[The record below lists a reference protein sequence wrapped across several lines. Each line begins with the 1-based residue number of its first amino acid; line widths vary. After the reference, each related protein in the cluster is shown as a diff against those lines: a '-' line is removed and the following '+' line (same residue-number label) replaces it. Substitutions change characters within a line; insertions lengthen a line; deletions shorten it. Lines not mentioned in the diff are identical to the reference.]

1 MATPRNTAYAE
12 ESAEVEVLYANLEK
26 LKVLTKK
33 IQGSLV
39 RLETGGNVVKHAIG
53 PIYSN
58 TQSLQI
64 TNNNIDKVND
74 AIDRLRQPLDAKSR
88 EEGIIR
94 SGPQNVELSQY
105 LAAIKRVE
113 KALVDLNSTNL
124 RSNQNAISD
133 FNALLSTG
141 TARLQDLLRSKL
153 SDDVSP
159 IEPLHYLTK
168 ELPFPSIPEETV
180 AELGPICAA
189 INSAAING
197 PQHGDGGNPALKI
210 YAAVRAPYITSSLQ
224 NLAIASLN
232 TVKRR
237 ADDGPY
243 KQGTNGIGIYSNAL
257 ENFIYAEHDIISRI
271 FTGDQ
276 RGLALQATCQ
286 SALAEY
292 SKTLRELNQYI
303 RANLMT
309 DCFLA
314 FEIIEI
320 VTAMSY
326 RVDAKT
332 GELKSMFIEA
342 LRPIRETA
350 KSSLSELLEETK
362 RKASSIQMLP
372 PDGGSVPL
380 VNEVMSSLVT
390 LTGYSGPLASILTSL
405 GDGNWRSTSNASG
418 TAPLDVSPDSSTLLS
433 HFILDMIEALMIA
446 LESRGRAFHRTK
458 AVQGVFLS
466 NVFCNVDRAIRSSAE
481 LARYLGSPDS
491 IARIDTFRKRATS
504 TYLDSWKETS
514 QYLLDVQ
521 YTSRGAGASARPT
534 SGGIVDSSAI
544 VKSLSSKDKDAIKD
558 KFKAFNT
565 SFDELVSRHKALY
578 MEREVRG
585 VLSREVQTVLEPLY
599 ARFWDRY
606 HEIDKGRGKYRSPAK
621 SGHHRKQ
628 NFRRSRT
635 HFTLKPPSTP
645 LLAFQFLVEVLQ
657 FHFWQDMKYLFSPR
671 NRFSTWRKLWLWL
684 AESEKELGLS
694 ISDEAIEQ
702 MKAHITI
709 QDEEFKVAAEEE
721 KRRRH
726 DVMAHVHAYGQV
738 APAAAGIIHWGA
750 TSCYCTDNADLIFL
764 RDGLDIL
771 IPKLAVVIDKLS
783 TFAQQYKD
791 LPCLGFTHGQPAQLV
806 TVGKR
811 ACLWIQDLLMDLR
824 NLERARDDLRFR
836 GVKGTTGTQASFL
849 QIFDGDHSKVEQ
861 LDELVTQKAGFDS
874 AFIISSQTY
883 SRKIDVDVGNALGS
897 FGSTCERIGIDIRHL
912 AMLKE
917 VEEPFEKDQI
927 GSSAM
932 AYKRNPMRSE
942 RLCSL
947 GRHLQNLPKDAL
959 DTYSAQWFER
969 SLDDSAIRRISIPEL
984 YLSADA
990 CLILLNNVTSG
1001 FVVYPE
1007 VIKRRVNDELPF
1019 MATENIIMACVKKG
1033 LSRQDAHEEIR
1044 VLSHQAADNVKKH
1057 GKDNDL
1063 LERIRRTA
1071 FFNPIL
1077 GELDTLLDPSTFVGR
1092 APQQVEKFTS
1102 TEVKKALEP
1111 YSSAVAT
1118 AETSTLSV

>member
-1 MATPRNTAYAE
+1 MVAPRNTAYAE

-124 RSNQNAISD
+124 RSNQKAISD

-141 TARLQDLLRSKL
+141 TVRLQDLLRSKL
-153 SDDVSP
+153 SDDVST

-180 AELGPICAA
+180 TELGSICAA
-189 INSAAING
+189 INSAAIHG

-210 YAAVRAPYITSSLQ
+210 YAGVRAPYITSSLQ

-243 KQGTNGIGIYSNAL
+243 RQGTNGIGIYSNAL

-286 SALAEY
+286 SAMAEF

-303 RANLMT
+303 KANLMT

-320 VTAMSY
+320 ITAMSY
-326 RVDAKT
+326 RVDSKT

-362 RKASSIQMLP
+362 RKAASIQVLP

-390 LTGYSGPLASILTSL
+390 LTAYSGPLASILTSL
-405 GDGNWRSTSNASG
+405 GDGNWRSTTNTSG

-466 NVFCNVDRAIRSSAE
+466 NVFCNVDRAIRSNGE

-521 YTSRGAGASARPT
+521 YTSRGA
-534 SGGIVDSSAI
+534 
-544 VKSLSSKDKDAIKD
+544 DKDAIKD

-565 SFDELVSRHKALY
+565 SFDDLVSRHKALY

-606 HEIDKGRGKYRSPAK
+606 HEIDKGRGKYVKMS
-621 SGHHRKQ
+621 SSNDVYQ
-628 NFRRSRT
+628 
-635 HFTLKPPSTP
+635 TP
-645 LLAFQFLVEVLQ
+645 LNSRYASDE
-657 FHFWQDMKYLFSPR
+657 MKYLFSPR

-702 MKAHITI
+702 MKAHLTI

-783 TFAQQYKD
+783 SFAQQYKD

-883 SRKIDVDVGNALGS
+883 SRKIDVDVGNALALS
-897 FGSTCERIGIDIRHL
+897 DPP
-912 AMLKE
+912 A
-917 VEEPFEKDQI
+917 
-927 GSSAM
+927 SAS

-1019 MATENIIMACVKKG
+1019 MAT
-1033 LSRQDAHEEIR
+1033 
-1044 VLSHQAADNVKKH
+1044 
-1057 GKDNDL
+1057 
-1063 LERIRRTA
+1063 
-1071 FFNPIL
+1071 
-1077 GELDTLLDPSTFVGR
+1077 
-1092 APQQVEKFTS
+1092 
-1102 TEVKKALEP
+1102 
-1111 YSSAVAT
+1111 
-1118 AETSTLSV
+1118 

>member
-1 MATPRNTAYAE
+1 MVAPRNTAYAE

-64 TNNNIDKVND
+64 TNTNIDKVND
-74 AIDRLRQPLDAKSR
+74 AIERLRQPLDAKSR

-94 SGPQNVELSQY
+94 SGPQNVDLSQY
-105 LAAIKRVE
+105 LAALKRVE
-113 KALVDLNSTNL
+113 KALADLNSTNL
-124 RSNQNAISD
+124 RSNQQAISD
-133 FNALLSTG
+133 FNNLLNTG
-141 TARLQDLLRSKL
+141 AAQLHDLLRSKL
-153 SDDVSP
+153 SEHVSP

-168 ELPFPSIPEETV
+168 ELPFPSMPEETL

-189 INSAAING
+189 INSAANHG
-197 PQHGDGGNPALKI
+197 PQRGDGGSPALKI
-210 YAAVRAPYITSSLQ
+210 YAEIRGPYIATSLE

-237 ADDGPY
+237 ANDGPY

-257 ENFIYAEHDIISRI
+257 ENFIYAEHEMLSRI

-276 RGLALQATCQ
+276 RGLALQATCHP
-286 SALAEY
+286 AMGEY

-303 RANLMT
+303 KANLMT

-342 LRPIRETA
+342 LRPVRETA
-350 KSSLSELLEETK
+350 KSSLAELVEETK
-362 RKASSIQMLP
+362 RKAASIQVLP

-390 LTGYSGPLASILTSL
+390 LTNYSGPLASILTSL
-405 GDGNWRSTSNASG
+405 GDGNWRSTSNTSS

-466 NVFCNVDRAIRSSAE
+466 NVFCNVDRSIRSSAE

-491 IARIDTFRKRATS
+491 IARVDTFRKRATS
-504 TYLDSWKETS
+504 TYLDAWKETS

-521 YTSRGAGASARPT
+521 YTSRGAGSSARPA
-534 SGGIVDSSAI
+534 SGGAVDSATI
-544 VKSLSSKDKDAIKD
+544 IKSLSSKDKDAIKD

-585 VLSREVQTVLEPLY
+585 VLSREVQAVLEPLY
-599 ARFWDRY
+599 ARFWDP
-606 HEIDKGRGKYRSPAK
+606 KFPAD
-621 SGHHRKQ
+621 H
-628 NFRRSRT
+628 RT
-635 HFTLKPPSTP
+635 HPASLNFLS
-645 LLAFQFLVEVLQ
+645 LFVLALQFLGGSSSIP
-657 FHFWQDMKYLFSPR
+657 FWQDVCEQRCLSDPSQLALCE
-671 NRFSTWRKLWLWL
+671 NRFSTWRQLWLWL
-684 AESEKELGLS
+684 AESQKELGLP
-694 ISDEAIEQ
+694 ITNDAIEQ
-702 MKAHITI
+702 MKAHLTI
-709 QDEEFKVAAEEE
+709 QDDEFKVAAEEE

-783 TFAQQYKD
+783 AFAQQYKD

-849 QIFDGDHSKVEQ
+849 QIFDGDHAKVEQ
-861 LDELVTQKAGFDS
+861 LDELVTEKAGFQS

-1007 VIKRRVNDELPF
+1007 VIKRRV
-1019 MATENIIMACVKKG
+1019 IMACVKKG

-1044 VLSHQAADNVKKH
+1044 VLSHQAADNVKKQ

-1077 GELDTLLDPSTFVGR
+1077 GELDSLLDPSTFVGR
-1092 APQQVEKFTS
+1092 APQQVEKFTT
-1102 TEVKKALEP
+1102 TEVKKAVEP
-1111 YSSAVAT
+1111 YASYIAKG
-1118 AETSTLSV
+1118 ETSTLSV

>member
-1 MATPRNTAYAE
+1 MVAPRNTAYAE

-88 EEGIIR
+88 EEGIIC

-124 RSNQNAISD
+124 RSNQKAISD

-153 SDDVSP
+153 SDDVNP

-180 AELGPICAA
+180 TELGPICAA
-189 INSAAING
+189 INSATIHG

-243 KQGTNGIGIYSNAL
+243 RQGTNGIGIYSNAL

-286 SALAEY
+286 SAMAEY

-303 RANLMT
+303 KANLMT

-326 RVDAKT
+326 RVDSKT

-362 RKASSIQMLP
+362 RKAASIQVLP

-390 LTGYSGPLASILTSL
+390 LTAYSGPLASILTSL

-418 TAPLDVSPDSSTLLS
+418 AAPLDVSPDSSTLLS

-466 NVFCNVDRAIRSSAE
+466 NVFCNVDRAIRSNVE

-521 YTSRGAGASARPT
+521 YTSRGAGASTRPT

-565 SFDELVSRHKALY
+565 SFDDLVSRHKALY

-606 HEIDKGRGKYRSPAK
+606 HEIDKGRGKY
-621 SGHHRKQ
+621 
-628 NFRRSRT
+628 
-635 HFTLKPPSTP
+635 
-645 LLAFQFLVEVLQ
+645 V
-657 FHFWQDMKYLFSPR
+657 KYDKGS
-671 NRFSTWRKLWLWL
+671 
-684 AESEKELGLS
+684 LS
-694 ISDEAIEQ
+694 
-702 MKAHITI
+702 
-709 QDEEFKVAAEEE
+709 
-721 KRRRH
+721 
-726 DVMAHVHAYGQV
+726 
-738 APAAAGIIHWGA
+738 
-750 TSCYCTDNADLIFL
+750 
-764 RDGLDIL
+764 
-771 IPKLAVVIDKLS
+771 
-783 TFAQQYKD
+783 
-791 LPCLGFTHGQPAQLV
+791 AQL
-806 TVGKR
+806 
-811 ACLWIQDLLMDLR
+811 A
-824 NLERARDDLRFR
+824 
-836 GVKGTTGTQASFL
+836 
-849 QIFDGDHSKVEQ
+849 
-861 LDELVTQKAGFDS
+861 
-874 AFIISSQTY
+874 
-883 SRKIDVDVGNALGS
+883 ALG
-897 FGSTCERIGIDIRHL
+897 
-912 AMLKE
+912 
-917 VEEPFEKDQI
+917 
-927 GSSAM
+927 
-932 AYKRNPMRSE
+932 
-942 RLCSL
+942 
-947 GRHLQNLPKDAL
+947 
-959 DTYSAQWFER
+959 
-969 SLDDSAIRRISIPEL
+969 
-984 YLSADA
+984 
-990 CLILLNNVTSG
+990 
-1001 FVVYPE
+1001 
-1007 VIKRRVNDELPF
+1007 
-1019 MATENIIMACVKKG
+1019 
-1033 LSRQDAHEEIR
+1033 
-1044 VLSHQAADNVKKH
+1044 
-1057 GKDNDL
+1057 
-1063 LERIRRTA
+1063 
-1071 FFNPIL
+1071 
-1077 GELDTLLDPSTFVGR
+1077 
-1092 APQQVEKFTS
+1092 
-1102 TEVKKALEP
+1102 
-1111 YSSAVAT
+1111 
-1118 AETSTLSV
+1118 